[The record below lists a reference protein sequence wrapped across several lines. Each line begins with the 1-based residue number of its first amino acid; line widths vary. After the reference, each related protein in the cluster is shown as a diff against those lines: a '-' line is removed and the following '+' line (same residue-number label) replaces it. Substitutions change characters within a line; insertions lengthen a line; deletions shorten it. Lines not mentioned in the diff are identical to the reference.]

1 MNYIYTPF
9 FKGECKTERDW
20 GRGVGRKG
28 GNTFKQEICVEHL
41 LHTRHCFTPFHMGLN
56 TKVQLKFLRDCVIV
70 HALAHTHAR
79 APQCNY
85 PFI

>member
-41 LHTRHCFTPFHMGLN
+41 LHISFCSTVGTNMVPALKEFFQKL
-56 TKVQLKFLRDCVIV
+56 TKMYTQVKK
-70 HALAHTHAR
+70 T
-79 APQCNY
+79 NE
-85 PFI
+85 